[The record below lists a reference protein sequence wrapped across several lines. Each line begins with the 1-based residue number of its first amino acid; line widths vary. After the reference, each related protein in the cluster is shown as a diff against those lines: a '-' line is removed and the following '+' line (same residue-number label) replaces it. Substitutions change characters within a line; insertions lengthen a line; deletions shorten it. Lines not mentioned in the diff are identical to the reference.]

1 MKKLFSLC
9 LLILLVAPAGA
20 SVHVY
25 VEEVGGKAWI
35 KYNCTA
41 GEIVRAFALD
51 VTVNEGQI
59 THISDFFRGES
70 TSTVRGYGFFPAS
83 FRDHIPVTSGASI
96 NWNMT
101 SYTPLAAPA
110 DQPTSTQPGLNSTGV
125 TLELGALWDPDVP
138 ASIPPSSG
146 VLCALRISQPALV
159 SIAANQN
166 RGGIISALPGNI
178 LSTVFN
184 AAYVDPSVIIT
195 GIVLTNGA
203 VKIAF
208 KGGELETARG
218 ISGPWTS
225 TGNSSGIYSAPVGQA
240 QEFFRVRRL

>member
-1 MKKLFSLC
+1 MKKLLAYC
-9 LLILLVAPAGA
+9 LLALLASSACA
-20 SVHVY
+20 SVRVY
-25 VEEVGGKAWI
+25 VEEVSGKAWI

-59 THISDFFRGES
+59 THISEFFRGES
-70 TSTVRGYGFFPAS
+70 TSTARGYGFFPAS
-83 FRDHIPVTSGASI
+83 FRDHITVTSGTSI

-110 DQPTSTQPGLNSTGV
+110 NQPTSTQPGLNSTGV

-138 ASIPPSSG
+138 ATIPPSSG

-166 RGGIISALPGNI
+166 RGGIVSALPGNI

-184 AAYVDPSVIIT
+184 AAYIDPAVIIT
-195 GIVLTNGA
+195 GIVLSNGV
-203 VKIAF
+203 VKITF
-208 KGGELETARG
+208 QGGELETARR

-225 TGNSSGIYSAPVGQA
+225 TGNSSGIYSAAVGQA